1 MKKLALVF
9 AAVSAIALGACKK
22 EEGAKPADTK
32 PADTTAKPA
41 DTTAK
46 PADPKPADP
55 APAAPAAAD
64 GEVGIAECDAF
75 VKAYRACVEKMPEAA
90 RGPANDGLKQM
101 VDAWKQAASQGDAA
115 KDALKTGCK
124 SAYDNSKQAMAA
136 ACPDVKWE

>member
-32 PADTTAKPA
+32 PADTTTTTPPPADKPA
-41 DTTAK
+41 DK
-46 PADPKPADP
+46 PADPP
-55 APAAPAAAD
+55 PAAAGD
-64 GEVGIAECDAF
+64 TVGIEECDKF
-75 VKAYRACVEKMPEAA
+75 VTAYRACVEKMPEAA

>member
-32 PADTTAKPA
+32 PVDTTKPA
-41 DTTAK
+41 DTTAPADK
-46 PADPKPADP
+46 PADKPADP
-55 APAAPAAAD
+55 APVAAAD
-64 GEVGIAECDAF
+64 GEVGIAECDLF
-75 VKAYRACVEKMPEAA
+75 VKSYRACVEKMPEAA
-90 RGPANDGLKQM
+90 RGPASDGLKQM